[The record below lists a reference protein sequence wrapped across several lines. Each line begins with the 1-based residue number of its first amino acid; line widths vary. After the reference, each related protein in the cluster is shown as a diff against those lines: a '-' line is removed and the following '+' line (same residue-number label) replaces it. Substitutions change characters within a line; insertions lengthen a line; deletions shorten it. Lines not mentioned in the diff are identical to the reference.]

1 MLLVLLLIASLL
13 VKTTALLKISD
24 YNRNFTGPPEVF
36 LIGSPKAGTSSLAA
50 LLSESHGLHLF
61 EESGGRKEPE
71 FFSTHFNDESFTE
84 YITGYQG
91 KKPGFDGS
99 TESFAT
105 KWVPD
110 RIYRLYSPESLRKKK
125 FILLLRDP
133 TARRLSQYHMWLG
146 LCREALAEGK
156 GMFI

>member
-1 MLLVLLLIASLL
+1 MIISILSLIACSKL
-13 VKTTALLKISD
+13 VIATYKISD
-24 YNRNFTGPPEVF
+24 YNRNFTGPPDVF

-50 LLSESHGLHLF
+50 LLCGNGLHLF

-99 TESFAT
+99 TESFST

-110 RIYRLYSPESLRKKK
+110 RIYHLYSPETLRKKK

>member
-1 MLLVLLLIASLL
+1 MQQISL
-13 VKTTALLKISD
+13 S
-24 YNRNFTGPPEVF
+24 YFQNFEVF

-50 LLSESHGLHLF
+50 LLCEHHKLHLF
-61 EESGGRKEPE
+61 EESGDRKEPE

-84 YITGYQG
+84 YIAGYQG

-99 TESFAT
+99 TESFSN
-105 KWVPD
+105 KYVPG
-110 RIYRLYSPESLRKKK
+110 RIFHLFSPESLRKKK

-146 LCREALAEGK
+146 LCRNALAQG
-156 GMFI
+156 